1 MLENNL
7 IPLYSKQDI
16 EQLSNG
22 FRGSCKE
29 VVIAELQERN
39 KIISERNR
47 EIMNTLNKPF
57 TCML

>member
-1 MLENNL
+1 MDNKL
-7 IPLYSKQDI
+7 IPIYSEKDI
-16 EQLSNG
+16 KQLSNS
-22 FRGSCKE
+22 FRGSCKD

-47 EIMNTLNKPF
+47 EIINTLNKPF

>member
-1 MLENNL
+1 MLKNNL

-22 FRGSCKE
+22 FRGSCKK
-29 VVIAELQERN
+29 VVIAELEERN
-39 KIISERNR
+39 KIIIERNR

-57 TCML
+57 TCIL

>member
-1 MLENNL
+1 MDNKL
-7 IPLYSKQDI
+7 IQLYSEEDI
-16 EQLSNG
+16 KQLSCN